1 MPKTQHEDPNEI
13 KIEDLLRLKRSERP
27 DDAFWSDF
35 DRELH
40 HRMLQTLVKKEPWY
54 LQLARGVSGRIP
66 QAAALA
72 AVAAVAM
79 LLVVRPAILGT
90 ATNVASVANLA
101 MVADQ
106 APGPESH
113 DLADLPQ
120 VAAADRPQPE
130 PATQLAQAVRPA
142 QAARSAADYRV
153 DARIDAISARE
164 AVGASGFEHD
174 FGMDVIQVA
183 SNDADYSADSAFARV
198 ALGNTGV
205 ASLVF

>member
-1 MPKTQHEDPNEI
+1 MPKTPHEDPNEI

-27 DDAFWSDF
+27 EDAFWNEF

-40 HRMLQTLVKKEPWY
+40 HRMLQALVKKEPWY
-54 LQLARGVSGRIP
+54 LQLARGLSGRLP

-79 LLVVRPAILGT
+79 MLVVRPVVLDSAVAVART
-90 ATNVASVANLA
+90 ATTSTAATVAESALGA
-101 MVADQ
+101 E
-106 APGPESH
+106 PGDSS
-113 DLADLPQ
+113 PQ
-120 VAAADRPQPE
+120 VALADRSQ
-130 PATQLAQAVRPA
+130 PA
-142 QAARSAADYRV
+142 QQATEAAAVY
-153 DARIDAISARE
+153 RIDAISASE

-183 SNDADYSADSAFARV
+183 SNDADYSADSALARV